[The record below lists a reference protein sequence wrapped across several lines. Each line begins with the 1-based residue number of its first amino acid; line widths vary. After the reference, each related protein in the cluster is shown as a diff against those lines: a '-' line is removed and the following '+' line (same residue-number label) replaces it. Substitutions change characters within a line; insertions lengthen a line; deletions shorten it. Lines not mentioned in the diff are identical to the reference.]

1 MAKTPN
7 IPDIPEHER
16 TPIVAQ
22 LLEVI
27 HYQMEM
33 IQSLRDEIAV
43 LKGDKPKPKIKPS
56 GMEKGDK
63 KDSDKKSS
71 EDKRPGSEKRNKTGD
86 LKIHETV
93 PIPPENIPE
102 GSVFKGYKK
111 FVTQGIII
119 QPHNILYLLERWE
132 TPNGSYVEGKLP
144 PYVKGHFDPS
154 LISYIQ
160 YQYFQCIVTQPLLLE
175 QLREFE
181 IDISSGQISRILIEG
196 RDDFH
201 EEKNEILSMGLQISS
216 YINVDDTGARH
227 KGNNGFCTHIGNDL
241 FAWFESTES
250 KSRINFLE
258 LLGAGKSE
266 YRLNTDAI
274 DYMKSQ
280 KLPTTP
286 LQLLIQSD
294 KKIFISTKVQ
304 GAREKW
310 KKHLEMLGIVNSQ
323 HVRIATEGALI
334 GGILENGFN
343 PDLAIMSDDAGQF
356 NILLHMLCWVHA
368 ERTIH
373 KIVPFTDDQ
382 RTAVESIREK
392 IWDLYYDLKIYKE
405 NPTIESKIEL
415 EKRFDELFQEKTCF
429 TTLNLAMTRL
439 YKNKSELL
447 LVLERPDVPLHN
459 NASESDIREY
469 AKRRKVSGGTK
480 SDVGRKSR
488 DTFTSLKKTCRKLGV
503 SFWEYLNDRN
513 FKRYS
518 IPRISELMRKMALVP
533 P

>member
-7 IPDIPEHER
+7 IPDIPEHDR
-16 TPIVAQ
+16 TPLVAQ

-63 KDSDKKSS
+63 KDSDKKPSGG
-71 EDKRPGSEKRNKTGD
+71 KRPGSEKRKKTEE
-86 LKIHETV
+86 LKIHKTV
-93 PIPPENIPE
+93 PIPPKDIPE
-102 GSVFKGYKK
+102 GSIFKGYKE

-119 QPHNILYLLERWE
+119 QPYNVLYLLERWE
-132 TPNGSYVEGKLP
+132 TPDGSYVEGKLP

-154 LISYIQ
+154 LVSYIQ
-160 YQYFQCIVTQPLLLE
+160 YQYFQCHVTQPLLLE
-175 QLREFE
+175 QLLEFE
-181 IDISSGQISRILIEG
+181 IDISAGQISRILIEG
-196 RDDFH
+196 QDNFH
-201 EEKNEILSMGLQISS
+201 VEKDEILSTGLQISS

-227 KGNNGFCTHIGNDL
+227 KGENGVCTHIGNNL

-250 KSRINFLE
+250 KSRINFLQ

-266 YRLNTDAI
+266 YMLNADAI

-280 KLPTTP
+280 KLPITP
-286 LQLLIQSD
+286 LQSLIQSD
-294 KKIFISTKVQ
+294 KKTFISKD
-304 GAREKW
+304 EW
-310 KKHLEMLGIVNSQ
+310 KNHLETLGIINSR
-323 HVRIATEGALI
+323 HDRIATEGALI
-334 GGILENGFN
+334 GGIFENGFN
-343 PDLAIMSDDAGQF
+343 PDLVIMSDDAGQF
-356 NILLHMLCWVHA
+356 NILLHALCWVHA

-373 KIVPFTDDQ
+373 KIVPFIDDQ
-382 RTAVESIREK
+382 RTALESTKDK
-392 IWDLYYDLKIYKE
+392 IWNLYYDLKRYKE
-405 NPTIESKIEL
+405 NPIIESKMEL

-429 TTLNLAMTRL
+429 VTLNLALKRL
-439 YKNKSELL
+439 YKNKHELL

-480 SDVGRKSR
+480 SDDGRKSR
-488 DTFTSLKKTCRKLGV
+488 DTFTSLKKTCRKLEV
-503 SFWEYLNDRN
+503 SFWEYINDRN
-513 FKRYS
+513 YKRYS
-518 IPRISELMRKMALVP
+518 IPSLSILMREKAGVP